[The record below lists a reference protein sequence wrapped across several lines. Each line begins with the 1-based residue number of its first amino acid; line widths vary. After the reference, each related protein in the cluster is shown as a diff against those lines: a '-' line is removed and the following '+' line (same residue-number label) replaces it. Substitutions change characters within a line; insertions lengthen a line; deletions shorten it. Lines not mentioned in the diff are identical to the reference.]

1 MKPRP
6 PTKVNNTIRATAKSG
21 AGANARWRAAGMR
34 THASRWSR
42 WASAL
47 TRRFAVPARP
57 RRGALPLELL
67 RQRAAVVM
75 ARIDWSPAIAVHL
88 ALPAS
93 TPLHASAEARERG
106 MAAMT
111 MATPWHAADAP
122 AARVLAT
129 LVASRD
135 RTRTAGDRVS
145 PVERILRQTRRA
157 TEPQLTHDVL
167 TRVIARTE
175 RIDVRANARA
185 GDLVLATPTAIVAK
199 QRAAAAPELS
209 SPMALRAPA
218 ATVWP
223 SRDAAPQPPINV
235 DRLAD
240 HVLHQLDR
248 RVTAWRERQGR
259 S

>member
-1 MKPRP
+1 MKPKMP
-6 PTKVNNTIRATAKSG
+6 VEVKI
-21 AGANARWRAAGMR
+21 AN
-34 THASRWSR
+34 RWSA

-47 TRRFAVPARP
+47 TRRFAAPTRA
-57 RRGALPLELL
+57 RRGGLPLELL
-67 RQRAAVVM
+67 RRRAAVVL
-75 ARIDWSPAIAVHL
+75 ARVDWRPSIAIDLTFVQPA
-88 ALPAS
+88 PAGS
-93 TPLHASAEARERG
+93 REG
-106 MAAMT
+106 GAIPMT
-111 MATPWHAADAP
+111 LRTPWNTADTP

-129 LVASRD
+129 PSASRD
-135 RTRTAGDRVS
+135 RMPADAAAARESVS

-157 TEPQLTHDVL
+157 TEELRTHDVL

-175 RIDVRANARA
+175 RVDVRANARA

-199 QRAAAAPELS
+199 QRAAAVPEVS
-209 SPMALRAPA
+209 APMALRAPA